1 MKKQLLAMLS
11 LLIALAMLAA
21 CGSTGTPSAQ
31 EASSAPA
38 ETAEAVETAAE
49 SDTEAVLEEP
59 AAEQS
64 AAEEEPA
71 SVVEE
76 PEDTY
81 VDEGPFDQ
89 PEVLS
94 VKAIGCV
101 DVEGPK
107 LRAVAVEYGVDLA
120 GAEIDETTYE
130 LSGYFKDSVAAE
142 WNNGDGQV
150 GDITRVYINDRP
162 AVDETGKDSG
172 RFAIITF
179 HSMEDRIVKEKFK
192 TWENPCTCPKDFPVC
207 ICGKK
212 PLGRVIT
219 KKPVTSSEDE
229 IKNNRRAHSCK
240 LRIFERKR

>member
-21 CGSTGTPSAQ
+21 CGSTGASSAL

-38 ETAEAVETAAE
+38 ETAEAVEPAAE
-49 SDTEAVLEEP
+49 TDVEAVEDP

-64 AAEEEPA
+64 AAEEA
-71 SVVEE
+71 SPSAVEE

-107 LRAVAVEYGVDLA
+107 LRAVAVEYGVDLS
-120 GAEIDETTYE
+120 GAELDETTYD

-162 AVDETGKDSG
+162 AVDGTGKDNG
-172 RFAIITF
+172 RFAIIEVYTDYVGA
-179 HSMEDRIVKEKFK
+179 S
-192 TWENPCTCPKDFPVC
+192 
-207 ICGKK
+207 
-212 PLGRVIT
+212 
-219 KKPVTSSEDE
+219 
-229 IKNNRRAHSCK
+229 
-240 LRIFERKR
+240 